1 MIKIALPVSL
11 KRSILALGS
20 QVKNTVCFAQNK
32 TAYISAVHK
41 DLSDPRDLSAFEK
54 YVKCFLKKKPSVVAC
69 DLHPEY
75 FSSKYAR
82 ECVSENQ
89 GISVSEV
96 QHHHAHIAGCMAENG
111 LKNKLVIGVAFDG
124 TGLGRDGSLW
134 GAEFLV
140 CDYKNFI
147 RAAHLKEVALIGGE
161 KAILEPWRLLAALGL
176 DRPALVKRK
185 EWGLVKRVQA
195 KAFNSPLSSS
205 MGRLFD
211 AAAVLILGKCRA
223 NFEAELAIEL
233 EKKAFNFEASSVKY
247 KFKVIKDK
255 GSYIMDPKP
264 VFRQII
270 KDLKAKE
277 VKPEIAYRF
286 HLAVAQMI
294 TEVCI
299 RLKRKFKISNVV
311 LSGGVF
317 QNNLLLRLSLDLL
330 YKEGFKV
337 FINKKLS
344 CNDSGLSLGQAVI
357 AGMR

>member
-1 MIKIALPVSL
+1 MIKIDLPIYL
-11 KRSILALGS
+11 RCAILALGS
-20 QVKNTVCFAQNK
+20 QTKNTVCFAQDK
-32 TAYISAVHK
+32 TAYVSPVHK
-41 DLSDPRDLSAFEK
+41 DLSDLKDLSAFEK
-54 YVKCFLKKKPSVVAC
+54 DAKYFLKKKPRVLAC

-75 FSSKYAR
+75 QSSKYAQNLR
-82 ECVSENQ
+82 PTTHDLQ
-89 GISVSEV
+89 LI

-111 LKNKLVIGVAFDG
+111 LKNKKVIGVAFDG
-124 TGLGRDGSLW
+124 TGKGRDGTLW

-147 RAAHLKEVALIGGE
+147 RAAHLKEAALIGGE

-176 DRPALVKRK
+176 DRPVLVKRK
-185 EWGLVKRVQA
+185 EWQLVKRMQA

-233 EKKAFNFEASSVKY
+233 ERTAFNFEPSSVSY
-247 KFKVIKDK
+247 KFKVMKDK
-255 GSYIMDPKP
+255 GSYIIDPTP

-294 TEVCI
+294 AEVCI

-317 QNNLLLRLSLDLL
+317 QNYLLLRLSLDLL
-330 YKEGFKV
+330 YKKGFRI
-337 FINKKLS
+337 FIHKKFS